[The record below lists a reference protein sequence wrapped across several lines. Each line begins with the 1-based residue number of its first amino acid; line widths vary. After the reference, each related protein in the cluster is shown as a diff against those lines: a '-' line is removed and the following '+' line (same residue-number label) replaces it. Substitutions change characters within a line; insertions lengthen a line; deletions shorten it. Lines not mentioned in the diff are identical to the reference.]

1 MVYPS
6 SQNFPIPLN
15 RFGCY
20 PLEEGL
26 IPYIVFSMTLQSNDL
41 IAEQIYNPKQ
51 EVLYKLIVQLRSDGL
66 SFIKISK
73 RLNAWGIK
81 TYRGHTWLPQSV
93 HSILKKKS
101 LSEQRIRTQRK
112 KYFPVVISEFKLK
125 YDYA

>member
-26 IPYIVFSMTLQSNDL
+26 IPHIEFSMTLQSNDL
-41 IAEQIYNPKQ
+41 IPEQIYNPKQ